1 MAPDRGVLGSAGA
14 FGRGCVKTRSGM
26 VDPETTFFQR
36 NLRQYFVL
44 SRVAARGPL
53 RKVFPPDYR
62 NWSFHTASAQTGR
75 SAHVSATVAPDPQS
89 RPSRHAQRLT
99 GLGPHRTFEPSAANG
114 TKEPRVTGIMPRLR
128 CWCIRPLP
136 ALLKHSCKTQHDA
149 KRLHDGPSSVTGV
162 DDLAA
167 FCGQDRPDDPGH
179 MAYARVIAT
188 PVVPREMKWEA
199 IDFERRGNT
208 DEVAPVV
215 RLE

>member
-1 MAPDRGVLGSAGA
+1 MRV
-14 FGRGCVKTRSGM
+14 
-26 VDPETTFFQR
+26 TFCNVR
-36 NLRQYFVL
+36 FV
-44 SRVAARGPL
+44 P
-53 RKVFPPDYR
+53 
-62 NWSFHTASAQTGR
+62 H
-75 SAHVSATVAPDPQS
+75 S
-89 RPSRHAQRLT
+89 RPWGPARVRKCGERLLWWA
-99 GLGPHRTFEPSAANG
+99 GLQHSDPRLNVGYGPFMTALCGQVRAVRRDAEIGRF
-114 TKEPRVTGIMPRLR
+114 EPRVTGIMPRLR

-179 MAYARVIAT
+179 MAYARVIAI